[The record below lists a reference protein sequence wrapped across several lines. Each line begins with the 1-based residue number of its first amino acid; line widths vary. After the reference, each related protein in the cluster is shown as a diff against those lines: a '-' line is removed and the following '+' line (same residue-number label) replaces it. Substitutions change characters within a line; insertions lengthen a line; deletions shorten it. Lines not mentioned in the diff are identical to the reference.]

1 MLTDTVGLRVAFAG
15 HAVSPQALMSE
26 AARQSVLHPV
36 VRRRG
41 DHQQDVTH
49 DGTEQTPSHETV
61 HPEENCSCGG

>member
-1 MLTDTVGLRVAFAG
+1 
-15 HAVSPQALMSE
+15 MSE

-41 DHQQDVTH
+41 DHQQDVAH

-61 HPEENCSCGG
+61 HPEKTVAT